1 VAEDFKLTSGTWVSV
16 GTLRLRVVTALAP
29 YAQDAVITGHDRAD
43 IGLLIFLSEAGR
55 QLTAEERT
63 RHVHAALQAIKAD
76 GGGSSQAPSRALV
89 LADAPSMAAGE
100 ITDKGYINQRLTL
113 QRRAA
118 DVDALYAV
126 PSDPRVVRL

>member
-1 VAEDFKLTSGTWVSV
+1 V
-16 GTLRLRVVTALAP
+16 GTLRLRVVTALAT
-29 YAQDAVITGHDRAD
+29 YAQVAVITGHDRAE

-55 QLTAEERT
+55 QLSAEDRN
-63 RHVHAALQAIKAD
+63 RHVRAALQAIKAD
-76 GGGSSQAPSRALV
+76 GGGSSQAPRRALV
-89 LADAPSMAAGE
+89 LPDAPSMAAGE

-126 PSDPRVVRL
+126 PVDPRVVRL